1 MRGINFG
8 SRALFDKRMGEEF
21 PGELLGQAYAG
32 YIFKITGGN
41 DKDGF
46 PMRQGILKNGRVRI
60 LMDKNQKCFRPRR
73 DGQRKKKSVRGCI
86 VGKDICV
93 LALSIS
99 KHGEQPIP
107 GITDLKRPR
116 KLGPKRASKI
126 RRLYQLE
133 KKDDVKKFVVK
144 KTRKNG
150 KLKSP
155 KIQRLVTNE
164 RIRRKRTI
172 RKIKTDRLEAT
183 KHAVSEYKKLM
194 TEYRKKK
201 RVESKSPE
209 KAAAQGKPAPAG
221 APSAKLP
228 KPAVP
233 PKA

>member
-1 MRGINFG
+1 MSN
-8 SRALFDKRMGEEF
+8 EF
-21 PGELLGQAYAG
+21 PGELLGAPYAG

-60 LMDKNQKCFRPRR
+60 LMGEGQKCFRPRR
-73 DGQRKKKSVRGCI
+73 DGQRKKKSIRGCI

-93 LALSIS
+93 LALSIV
-99 KHGEQPIP
+99 KHGDQPIP

-126 RRLYQLE
+126 RKLYQLT
-133 KKDDVKKFVVK
+133 KTDDVKKFVVK
-144 KTRKNG
+144 KARKNG

-164 RIRRKRTI
+164 RLQRKKVI
-172 RKIKTDRLEAT
+172 RKIKDERMKAT
-183 KHAVSEYKKLM
+183 KTALADYKKLM

-201 RVESKSPE
+201 SAESKSPE
-209 KAAAQGKPAPAG
+209 KKTGKPAPPT
-221 APSAKLP
+221 APSAPLP
-228 KPAVP
+228 KAAAPQTKV
-233 PKA
+233 